1 MLIGDWLQRKREE
14 KELQRRMELTR
25 AKNRIQRH
33 VHKQQA
39 FMTRLWDLAK
49 RSRRLGDEAQL
60 KQILKFYALIRQ
72 NVYRCEQYLLRLE
85 TMEAFRDSASAMKE
99 LVDGLR
105 SVGESLMA
113 STNPQ
118 GLLEVQRLLE
128 QGAIRFEQMSEA
140 IDQLL
145 GLADDLISTSPEMSS
160 EELERLTKEI
170 EESIAQEALQEERD
184 EFDLRIEE
192 GLRRIEEAMSKEKK

>member
-1 MLIGDWLQRKREE
+1 
-14 KELQRRMELTR
+14 
-25 AKNRIQRH
+25 
-33 VHKQQA
+33 
-39 FMTRLWDLAK
+39 
-49 RSRRLGDEAQL
+49 
-60 KQILKFYALIRQ
+60 
-72 NVYRCEQYLLRLE
+72 
-85 TMEAFRDSASAMKE
+85 
-99 LVDGLR
+99 
-105 SVGESLMA
+105 MA